1 MAVSVQS
8 AAPAARGHRST
19 RSKKSISSVTSTPI
33 SSEPKPVDP
42 SIIHQPNDLSS
53 VPSLLS
59 TIITQGLAA
68 VSSPSDDATR
78 LSLLASAR
86 ALVLALE
93 KPRET
98 MIRQCWADTTCFA
111 ALSIGVDTGVW
122 AYLGRDDRP
131 KTVKEIA
138 KHTGFEEAYLGRL
151 LKHVAAMGHI
161 VETGKD
167 EYRPTNFCKAL
178 GIDRLGVAYPLL

>member
-1 MAVSVQS
+1 MAVSVQ
-8 AAPAARGHRST
+8 APTRARTAGH
-19 RSKKSISSVTSTPI
+19 RSKKSISSVSA
-33 SSEPKPVDP
+33 EPKPVDP
-42 SIIHQPNDLSS
+42 SIIHTPNDLSS

-59 TIITQGLAA
+59 AILTQGIAA
-68 VSSPSDDATR
+68 VSSPSDDASR
-78 LSLLASAR
+78 LALLASAR
-86 ALVLALE
+86 SLVQALE

-98 MIRQCWADTTCFA
+98 MLRHCWADTTCFS

-122 AYLGRDDRP
+122 EYLGRDDRP
-131 KTVKEIA
+131 KTAREIA

-161 VETGKD
+161 VEVAKD

>member
-1 MAVSVQS
+1 MPVSVQS
-8 AAPAARGHRST
+8 PTRARNAGHRT
-19 RSKKSISSVTSTPI
+19 KRSISSVSA
-33 SSEPKPVDP
+33 SAEPKPIDP

-59 TIITQGLAA
+59 AILTQGIAA
-68 VSSPSDDATR
+68 VSSPSDDASR
-78 LSLLASAR
+78 LALLSSAR

-98 MIRQCWADTTCFA
+98 MIRQCWADTTCFS

-122 AYLGRDDRP
+122 AYLGRDDHP
-131 KTVKEIA
+131 KTVREIA

-151 LKHVAAMGHI
+151 LKHIAAMGHI
-161 VETGKD
+161 VEVAKD

-178 GIDRLGVAYPLL
+178 SIDRLGVAYPLL